1 MLCFVSLARN
11 ANPAKSEF
19 VEAGFFRDKAM
30 RPGKRLQAV
39 GKVWTAEKKALAL
52 FERFKGNSVQIF
64 PFPFKFEFDFRWIF

>member
-19 VEAGFFRDKAM
+19 VAAGFFRNKAM
-30 RPGKRLQAV
+30 RQGKRLQAV

-52 FERFKGNSVQIF
+52 FSKI
-64 PFPFKFEFDFRWIF
+64 